1 MDKYCRLLTIVRYS
15 VGSERVVPEC
25 KLIEGLV
32 GSGVE
37 TGLAPVI
44 FVRARRS

>member
-1 MDKYCRLLTIVRYS
+1 MDKYCRLPMIVRYS
-15 VGSERVVPEC
+15 VGSERVGPEY
-25 KLIEGLV
+25 KLTGGLV

-44 FVRARRS
+44 LVRARRS